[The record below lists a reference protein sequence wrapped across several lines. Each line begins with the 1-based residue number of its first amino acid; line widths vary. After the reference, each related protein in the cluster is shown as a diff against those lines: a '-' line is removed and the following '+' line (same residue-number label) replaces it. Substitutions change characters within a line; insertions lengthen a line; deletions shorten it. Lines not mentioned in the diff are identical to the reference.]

1 MTFFRAQLIIHSFFS
16 LFMEFCHV
24 RKISEGAVYLPE
36 EAVYSAEEPPY
47 FSVEAPYDFFQP
59 LEVHQ
64 QMLHP
69 HSTRDT
75 LKIRVN
81 HQCLSAL

>member
-1 MTFFRAQLIIHSFFS
+1 MS
-16 LFMEFCHV
+16 
-24 RKISEGAVYLPE
+24 E

-69 HSTRDT
+69 RNTRDT
-75 LKIRVN
+75 LKNRVN
-81 HQCLSAL
+81 HQYLQAL

>member
-1 MTFFRAQLIIHSFFS
+1 
-16 LFMEFCHV
+16 MEFCRV
-24 RKISEGAVYLPE
+24 RKISEGAVYLSE

>member
-1 MTFFRAQLIIHSFFS
+1 
-16 LFMEFCHV
+16 MEFCRV
-24 RKISEGAVYLPE
+24 RKISEGAVYLSE

-69 HSTRDT
+69 RSTRDT
-75 LKIRVN
+75 LKNRVN
-81 HQCLSAL
+81 HQYLQAL